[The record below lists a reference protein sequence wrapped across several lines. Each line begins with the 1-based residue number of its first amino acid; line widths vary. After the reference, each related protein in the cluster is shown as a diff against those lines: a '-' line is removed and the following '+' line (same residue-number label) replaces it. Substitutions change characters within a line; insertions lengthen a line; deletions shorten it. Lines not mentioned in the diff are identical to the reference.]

1 MLTVE
6 SHEYDPQ
13 TGIDTF
19 VFGPINM
26 PAQVKVIER
35 DGNPQVLLGVQATYV
50 QQNMGEPEWS
60 VCTNKE
66 IIDFALK
73 EYEARK

>member
-26 PAQVKVIER
+26 KAQVKVVKRES
-35 DGNPQVLLGVQATYV
+35 GPQVLLGVQATYV
-50 QQNMGEPEWS
+50 QVDVTEPEWS

-66 IIDFALK
+66 IIDFALA

>member
-6 SHEYDPQ
+6 SHEYDPA

-19 VFGPINM
+19 VLGPMNM
-26 PAQVKVIER
+26 KAQVKVIEK
-35 DGNPQVLLGVQATYV
+35 DGKPQVLLGVEATYV
-50 QQNMGEPEWS
+50 QQDVTEPEWS
-60 VCTNKE
+60 ICGNKE
-66 IIDFALK
+66 IIEFALA